1 VTATTGRSRAPAA
14 LVHIGGGLFWALA
27 LAGASYEVG
36 GTVAAFVW
44 VGSAFV
50 MWLFALV
57 DMLGDPAP
65 WRTTFRWW
73 LGSFVAPVVLIAP
86 AGRSSPTFTGS
97 RRLR

>member
-1 VTATTGRSRAPAA
+1 
-14 LVHIGGGLFWALA
+14 
-27 LAGASYEVG
+27 
-36 GTVAAFVW
+36 
-44 VGSAFV
+44 

-57 DMLGDPAP
+57 DMLGDPAA